1 MTTTVKTINTEQEDP
16 YARERLAAATLDF
29 YFRFLQ
35 RPDAREMLEK
45 KKAELRARGIR
56 LN

>member
-1 MTTTVKTINTEQEDP
+1 MNTTVIITPAKADP
-16 YARERLAAATLDF
+16 YVAERQAAATLDF

-35 RPDAREMLEK
+35 RPDARELLEK